1 MCFHKEFHDWELESV
16 NSFLEF
22 FYSQLPKGMGCNRM
36 RWRLNGSGMFDVHSY
51 YKDFS
56 WNQC

>member
-22 FYSQLPKGMGCNRM
+22 FYSQVPKGMGCNRM

-51 YKDFS
+51 
-56 WNQC
+56 